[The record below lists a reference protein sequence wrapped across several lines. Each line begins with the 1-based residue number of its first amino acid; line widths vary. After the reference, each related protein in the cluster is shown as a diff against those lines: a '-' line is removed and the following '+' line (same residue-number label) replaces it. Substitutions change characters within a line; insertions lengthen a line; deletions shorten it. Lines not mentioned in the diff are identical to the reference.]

1 MHSKTKLHHGLQRG
15 HPHYSNGLWLCLIAQ
30 LRLVSWTLKVK
41 PWWSSEGRKVDSAFT
56 ARQPRFH
63 QKSQPRENISLD
75 LMNNTEQI
83 HQQVEIY
90 LQRALCLKS
99 KTTPGTFGFVGHRCV
114 KLTDICC
121 INLQRLGHFCPLLS
135 NLLYRAERPLSLRE
149 ILFFCPNDTTFS

>member
-30 LRLVSWTLKVK
+30 LRPGLLDFEGKTLV
-41 PWWSSEGRKVDSAFT
+41 EGRKVDSDFID
-56 ARQPRFH
+56 RQPRFH

-99 KTTPGTFGFVGHRCV
+99 KTTPGTFGFDGHRCV

-135 NLLYRAERPLSLRE
+135 NLLYRAERPLSVRE